1 MLTFNKGRHD
11 LKFYILYSRHEA
23 HGSNCSPENWF
34 QLIHTFG
41 QSYDYTIMIK
51 KNHYLLASM
60 VGQSLVEIGQV
71 ILEKIFKIFV
81 NVLLLFPFYLH
92 SVKSI
97 ILYLNKPKFPL
108 PKDSLC
114 QVWVKLA
121 PWFWRRF
128 LNFVNVFFCY
138 FVTIFPLEKGH
149 SPSFEKKN
157 PKL

>member
-1 MLTFNKGRHD
+1 
-11 LKFYILYSRHEA
+11 
-23 HGSNCSPENWF
+23 
-34 QLIHTFG
+34 
-41 QSYDYTIMIK
+41 
-51 KNHYLLASM
+51 M

-108 PKDSLC
+108 PKDSLW

-128 LNFVNVFFCY
+128 LYFVNVFFAILYRILGNIRRY
-138 FVTIFPLEKGH
+138 FF
-149 SPSFEKKN
+149 SPAHGYRLILLIRLILFFFLKKN
-157 PKL
+157 WEKNHIFKQNYEKNLKYFSNHAKHNRKRKNNL

>member
-1 MLTFNKGRHD
+1 
-11 LKFYILYSRHEA
+11 
-23 HGSNCSPENWF
+23 
-34 QLIHTFG
+34 
-41 QSYDYTIMIK
+41 
-51 KNHYLLASM
+51 M

-149 SPSFEKKN
+149 SPSFEKKTPNFN
-157 PKL
+157 PLYTRMDHALSHVWLELAQ